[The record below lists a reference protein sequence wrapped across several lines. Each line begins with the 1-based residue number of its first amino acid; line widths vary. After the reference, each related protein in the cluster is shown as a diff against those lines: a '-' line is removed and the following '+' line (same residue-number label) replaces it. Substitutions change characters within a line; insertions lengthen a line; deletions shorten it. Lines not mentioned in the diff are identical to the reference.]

1 MYGAEMKKIEMFFL
15 LCSAVLFLCGCGEM
29 QRLEK
34 PKPVCVSGLSK
45 SQAMA
50 IAEEVLGQMHFVV
63 AKADVERGILK
74 SRPLPGAQF
83 FEFWRDDVSG
93 DYQTAESNIH
103 TTRRIVELKMFE
115 QGQKVCI
122 ACDVK
127 VERLS
132 ISELDIE
139 NRRHGEHGFEK
150 FSDRQSS
157 SKANLEL
164 KGLAG
169 SNKEWIP
176 LGGDSRLEGLILR
189 RLEAR
194 IGNH

>member
-1 MYGAEMKKIEMFFL
+1 MKKIELFFGV
-15 LCSAVLFLCGCGEM
+15 CSAVLFLCGCGEI

-34 PKPVCVSGLSK
+34 PKPVCVLGLSK
-45 SQAMA
+45 SEAMA
-50 IAEEVLGQMHFVV
+50 AAEEVLGQMHFVV
-63 AKADVERGILK
+63 AKADVQRGILQT
-74 SRPLPGAQF
+74 RPLPGAQF

-93 DYQTAESNIH
+93 DYQTTESNIH
-103 TTRRIVELKMFE
+103 TTRRTVELTMFE

-132 ISELDIE
+132 ISEFDIE
-139 NRRHGEHGFEK
+139 ERRSGEHGFEK
-150 FSDRQSS
+150 FSDRRSS

-164 KGLAG
+164 KSLGG
-169 SNKEWIP
+169 SNKEWIS
-176 LGGDSRLEGLILR
+176 LGGDSRLERLILR

>member
-1 MYGAEMKKIEMFFL
+1 MKKIEMFFL

-63 AKADVERGILK
+63 AKADVERGILQT
-74 SRPLPGAQF
+74 RPLPGAQF
-83 FEFWRDDVSG
+83 FEFWRNDVGG
-93 DYQTAESNIH
+93 DYQTTESNIH
-103 TTRRIVELKMFE
+103 TTRRTVELTIFE
-115 QGQKVCI
+115 QGQKICII

-139 NRRHGEHGFEK
+139 ERRSGEHGFDK

-164 KGLAG
+164 KRLGG
-169 SNKEWIP
+169 SYKEWIS

-189 RLEAR
+189 RIEAR